1 MLDSPVFLA
10 LLVLAATWRLY
21 AALRRKSLVEY
32 IPVPVSVSHSPAS
45 LDPCPLTPPFILRTG
60 RCRIPLGP

>member
-45 LDPCPLTPPFILRTG
+45 LDTCPLTPPFI
-60 RCRIPLGP
+60 